1 MTYSKSRPKILS
13 SGIMDTLSSFAY
25 FVLAILFFIFGAVL
39 LNTDVSGGED
49 NMSGA
54 IQEIGGAFA
63 TGILGVL
70 SIVVGIICLI
80 AMLISLVGTV
90 ITLRS
95 VNKDFSALKNR
106 LNMLKIAAGFNYAA
120 MGIFFVGAIYDFTQC
135 GNDAT
140 LVAGACVLL
149 AVSIFRGV
157 SAVFKTL
164 AIKEISVEQ
173 VENSELFDQGAN
185 TNDIEE

>member
-13 SGIMDTLSSFAY
+13 SGIMDALSSFAY

-95 VNKDFSALKNR
+95 VNKDVSALKNR

-120 MGIFFVGAIYDFTQC
+120 MGIFLSVRYTISRSAETMRRS
-135 GNDAT
+135 
-140 LVAGACVLL
+140 LRERACCLQ
-149 AVSIFRGV
+149 FR
-157 SAVFKTL
+157 F
-164 AIKEISVEQ
+164 
-173 VENSELFDQGAN
+173 SE
-185 TNDIEE
+185 E

>member
-13 SGIMDTLSSFAY
+13 SGIMDALSSFAY

-95 VNKDFSALKNR
+95 VNKDFSALKN
-106 LNMLKIAAGFNYAA
+106 LTCLKSPQDLTMRQWVFSLSVRYTISRSAET
-120 MGIFFVGAIYDFTQC
+120 MRRS
-135 GNDAT
+135 
-140 LVAGACVLL
+140 LRERACCLQ
-149 AVSIFRGV
+149 FR
-157 SAVFKTL
+157 F
-164 AIKEISVEQ
+164 
-173 VENSELFDQGAN
+173 SE
-185 TNDIEE
+185 E

>member
-13 SGIMDTLSSFAY
+13 SGMMDALSSSAY
-25 FVLAILFFIFGAVL
+25 FVLAILSFIFGAVL

-95 VNKDFSALKNR
+95 V
-106 LNMLKIAAGFNYAA
+106 KIGRASCRER
-120 MGIFFVGAIYDFTQC
+120 V
-135 GNDAT
+135 
-140 LVAGACVLL
+140 
-149 AVSIFRGV
+149 
-157 SAVFKTL
+157 
-164 AIKEISVEQ
+164 
-173 VENSELFDQGAN
+173 
-185 TNDIEE
+185 

>member
-13 SGIMDTLSSFAY
+13 SGIMDALSSFAY

-95 VNKDFSALKNR
+95 PVKPPYAVYFQGGLTWYHAKLGILMSLQKLYERNLVNID
-106 LNMLKIAAGFNYAA
+106 
-120 MGIFFVGAIYDFTQC
+120 
-135 GNDAT
+135 
-140 LVAGACVLL
+140 
-149 AVSIFRGV
+149 
-157 SAVFKTL
+157 
-164 AIKEISVEQ
+164 
-173 VENSELFDQGAN
+173 ELC
-185 TNDIEE
+185 